1 MEEEEEVDM
10 AEGEEVEIDV
20 EEEEDLLY
28 PLELEEGD
36 WVVLLSELE
45 ESLEELHGGAGAVG
59 GGSVVSAGVGGG
71 RSGGS
76 LAEGEEVDVEEEEG
90 LLYPLELEEGDS
102 GVLRAEVGHGVA
114 QEEH

>member
-71 RSGGS
+71 RLGGS
-76 LAEGEEVDVEEEEG
+76 SVGTGGVIGGAVGGTGAVGGGVMEE
-90 LLYPLELEEGDS
+90 LELGILLMIKIEIF
-102 GVLRAEVGHGVA
+102 
-114 QEEH
+114 